1 MKKIIITKKDG
12 LVDISIECENEMDII
27 EIHHML
33 RGAMREIK
41 MKHMKSKKDKGE

>member
-1 MKKIIITKKDG
+1 MKKITIIETDNG
-12 LVDISIECENEMDII
+12 IDVSVECENEMDII

-41 MKHMKSKKDKGE
+41 MKHMKSKKEKK